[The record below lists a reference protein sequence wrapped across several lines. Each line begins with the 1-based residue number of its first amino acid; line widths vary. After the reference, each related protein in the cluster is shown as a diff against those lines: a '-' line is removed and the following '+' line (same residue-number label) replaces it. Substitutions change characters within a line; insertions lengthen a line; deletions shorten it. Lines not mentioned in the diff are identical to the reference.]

1 MNMPQACLG
10 AESHAFPIDL
20 WLMTTEINKNSPL
33 TSWLLTIGGTT
44 LHKEQEQS
52 TQTFGLSTLQQQ
64 SSWLFNSV
72 SRRNMSE
79 YSYGKSGFVE
89 FSLI

>member
-1 MNMPQACLG
+1 MNMPRACLG

-20 WLMTTEINKNSPL
+20 WLMTTEINKN
-33 TSWLLTIGGTT
+33 LLTIGGTT

-52 TQTFGLSTLQQQ
+52 TQAFGLPTLQQQ

-79 YSYGKSGFVE
+79 YSYGKSRFVE

>member
-10 AESHAFPIDL
+10 AEFHAFPIEL
-20 WLMTTEINKNSPL
+20 WLMTTEINKN
-33 TSWLLTIGGTT
+33 LLTIGGTT

-52 TQTFGLSTLQQQ
+52 TQTFGLPTLQQQ

-79 YSYGKSGFVE
+79 YSYGKSRFVE